1 MRSTLVVAL
10 SLLVLVLPA
19 QAARH
24 AKSSTMTIR
33 LISTTTTYKVL
44 VDRAPKQEIN
54 KGDVLWAKSILRNAI
69 AQFGK
74 PKGAIVGSDISTYT
88 VVSITPGVG
97 DEKVTATLPG
107 GTIRAAGRVRETRAQ
122 TIRVTGGTGTFA
134 NASGSGE
141 VRSLNASG
149 DRTLNVYR
157 LQLP

>member
-24 AKSSTMTIR
+24 ANSSTMTIR
-33 LISTTTTYKVL
+33 LISITTTYKVL

-54 KGDVLWAKSILRNAI
+54 KGDVLWAKSILRNAV
-69 AQFGK
+69 AQFGR

-107 GTIRAAGRVRETRAQ
+107 GTLRAAGRVRETRAQ
-122 TIRVTGGTGTFA
+122 TIRVTGGTGMFA

>member
-1 MRSTLVVAL
+1 
-10 SLLVLVLPA
+10 
-19 QAARH
+19 
-24 AKSSTMTIR
+24 MTIR
-33 LISTTTTYKVL
+33 LISTTTKYKVL

-97 DEKVTATLPG
+97 DEKVTTLPG
-107 GTIRAAGRVRETRAQ
+107 GTIRAVGRIRETLAQ